1 MLKQTKEM
9 LEALKR
15 NETYDEPVKEI
26 RMIQTHISW
35 VFLTG
40 DFVYKIKK
48 PVDFGFL
55 DFTMLEKRKKFC
67 EKEMKINKMFSPEIY
82 LGVLPVN
89 KFGYTIKING
99 PGETIDYAVKMKQ
112 LPQECLMDKLLEK
125 NLIETKTI
133 EKIVDIIINFY
144 SKTHTYTDPHSI
156 GSLETVKFNW
166 RENFNQ
172 TRPFIGKTIDEGMF
186 KRIKERVE
194 NFMDKNKDL
203 FDKRLKEGFIK
214 WCHGDLHSGN
224 IFVLDEKVY
233 IFDAIEFNERF
244 ACSDVASDIAFLS
257 MDLEFRK
264 RRYLSEY
271 FMRKYVEDT
280 GDIDLEK
287 LIDFYK
293 CYRAY
298 VRGKV
303 VSFRINDPNIPDFE
317 KEEAIG
323 TAKIYFQLAREYAKN
338 LPDHQ

>member
-1 MLKQTKEM
+1 M
-9 LEALKR
+9 LEALKKK
-15 NETYDEPVKEI
+15 ESYDEPVKDI

-40 DFVYKIKK
+40 NFVYKIKK

-55 DFTMLEKRKKFC
+55 DFTTLDKRKKFC
-67 EKEMKINKMFSPEIY
+67 KKEVEINRMFSPEVY
-82 LGVLPVN
+82 LGFVPVN
-89 KFGYTIKING
+89 KFKDYSIKING

-112 LPQECLMDKLLEK
+112 LPQELLMDKLLDK
-125 NLIETKTI
+125 NQVETKDI
-133 EKIVDIIINFY
+133 ERIVDILIKFY
-144 SKTHTYTDPHSI
+144 SKTQTFRDPHSI

-166 RENFNQ
+166 NENFKQ
-172 TRPFIGKTIDEGMF
+172 TKSFIEKTIDKETF
-186 KRIKERVE
+186 ESIRERIEH
-194 NFMDKNKDL
+194 FMDKNKDL

-224 IFVLDEKVY
+224 IFIVDQKIC

-244 ACSDVASDIAFLS
+244 ACSDVANDLAFLL

-264 RRYLSEY
+264 RKYLSEY
-271 FMRKYVEDT
+271 LVRKYVEDT
-280 GDIDLEK
+280 GDVDFEK

-298 VRGKV
+298 ARGKV
-303 VSFRINDPNIPDFE
+303 HGFRINDPSVPEHE

-323 TAKIYFQLAREYAKN
+323 TSKTYFQLALSYAKS
-338 LPDHQ
+338 L